1 MVRLRPNL
9 DLCAPA
15 ATIELM
21 CWMWRGLLVVWALT
35 NAVLIL
41 GTEGRTKM
49 LAHLSMTIFCTVIL
63 ISGLLT
69 DPRIR
74 RFADQFTKQPQS
86 TRRSREG

>member
-41 GTEGRTKM
+41 GTEGRTKT
-49 LAHLSMTIFCTVIL
+49 LGYLSMAIFGTVVG

-69 DPRIR
+69 AQRVR
-74 RFADQFTKQPQS
+74 RFADRFIKQP
-86 TRRSREG
+86 